1 MPEHPLNDA
10 LPAGKVEIRTSP
22 GSVAVTNAA
31 VFQAD
36 HDAAVHSL
44 IERLFRLNA
53 VQAVTLDREKTTV
66 EIQYDGTVLKTG
78 AALRIFA
85 DVLGDTRPGR
95 GPADAGVGA
104 LLRPYL
110 DRIPG
115 RVKRVERRRR
125 PPAELTAATLA
136 EAGIAVPSAGGI
148 DTIDPGAAGEIVARI
163 PADLAPE
170 STMVME
176 DLIVEFDPA
185 AEVSR
190 AAAEAGPLP
199 ADVSRPWVGEVVIDG
214 VRRMVNLAAAG
225 GCFVMSIVGFITP
238 GIPTVP
244 FVLATGYFLARS
256 SPKLHQRFRR
266 SRIFG
271 QMVSDYEDHGGLRGS
286 TKFKMILLTVGLMV
300 VTIVIAGASLP
311 LLIVV
316 GTMGTLGIYLLGRIP
331 TLKGSRRPME
341 ANLATA

>member
-10 LPAGKVEIRTSP
+10 PPTGKVEIRTSP
-22 GSVAVTNAA
+22 GIVAVTDAA
-31 VFQAD
+31 LFHAD
-36 HDAAVHSL
+36 HDTDIHSL
-44 IERLFRLNA
+44 IERVFRSNE
-53 VQAVTLDREKTTV
+53 VQAVTIDRERTTV
-66 EIQYDGTVLKTG
+66 AIGYDHTLLKTG
-78 AALRIFA
+78 AALRTFA
-85 DVLGDTRPGR
+85 NALGDPGPDR
-95 GPADAGVGA
+95 GSAAAGVGT

-115 RVKRVERRRR
+115 RVRRVERRRR
-125 PPAELTAATLA
+125 PPADLTAATLA
-136 EAGIAVPSAGGI
+136 EAGIAAPS
-148 DTIDPGAAGEIVARI
+148 PGWSAAVDAAAAGAIVARI
-163 PADLAPE
+163 PPGLATE

-185 AEVSR
+185 AEVAR
-190 AAAEAGPLP
+190 AAAEGGPLP
-199 ADVSRPWVGEVVIDG
+199 ADISRPWVGEVVIGG

-225 GCFVMSIVGFITP
+225 GCFVMSIVGFVTP

-266 SRIFG
+266 SRFFG
-271 QMVSDYEDHGGLRGS
+271 QMVSDYEDHGGLRWS
-286 TKFKMILLTVGLMV
+286 TKFKLILFTIGLMV
-300 VTIVIAGASLP
+300 VTIVIAGATLP

-316 GTMGTLGIYLLGRIP
+316 GAMGTLGIFVLGRIP
-331 TLKGSRRPME
+331 TVKGNPRPMA